1 MKNHATSVILPLV
14 MTLVLAPPA
23 LASGATPI
31 ETKPLPHLQRQG
43 SATQLIVDG
52 KPFLVLGGELGN
64 SSSSTVEYLGPIW
77 PKLVALKLN
86 TLLAPV
92 YWDLCE
98 PEENRFDFALVDS
111 LVQEACRHQLRLVL
125 LWFGSWK
132 NSMSCYAPAWVKTDL
147 TRFPRTQDRTG
158 GSQEMLSPFS
168 EDNRDA
174 DARAFVALMSH
185 LREIDGVEHTVIMIQ
200 VENEIGMI
208 PEARDRSAIA
218 DRLFHQSVPPA
229 LLDYLE
235 RNRDALAPELR
246 AAWATTGFRKSGTWE
261 EVFGPGPATEERFMA
276 WHYARYVEH
285 IAELG
290 KSVYP
295 LPMYLN
301 AALIRPNYLP
311 GQYPSAGPLPH
322 LLDIWRAGAPQID
335 FLSPDIYFPNF
346 AEWCRRYQQS
356 GNPLFIPEALRS
368 PDAAANAFYLFGQH
382 DAIGF
387 CPFGIES
394 ISEPAGAALARAYE
408 LLSQLTPII
417 TEHQGKG
424 EMVGLLPE
432 SGEQRQP
439 QKVRLGGYILNVS
452 YERQALPA
460 LADGVIIPSSA
471 ASIAGSPTAAGGLVI
486 AIGPDEF
493 LFAGTGITVTFE
505 TFVPGEATVG
515 ILSIQEGRY
524 VDSRWLTH
532 CWMNGDQSHQGRHLR
547 LPPGEFGIQRIKLYR
562 YH

>member
-1 MKNHATSVILPLV
+1 
-14 MTLVLAPPA
+14 
-23 LASGATPI
+23 
-31 ETKPLPHLQRQG
+31 
-43 SATQLIVDG
+43 
-52 KPFLVLGGELGN
+52 
-64 SSSSTVEYLGPIW
+64 
-77 PKLVALKLN
+77 
-86 TLLAPV
+86 
-92 YWDLCE
+92 
-98 PEENRFDFALVDS
+98 
-111 LVQEACRHQLRLVL
+111 
-125 LWFGSWK
+125 
-132 NSMSCYAPAWVKTDL
+132 
-147 TRFPRTQDRTG
+147 
-158 GSQEMLSPFS
+158 
-168 EDNRDA
+168 
-174 DARAFVALMSH
+174 
-185 LREIDGVEHTVIMIQ
+185 MIQ

-235 RNRDALAPELR
+235 HNRDALAPELR
-246 AAWATTGFRKSGTWE
+246 AAWATTGFKKSGTWE

-335 FLSPDIYFPNF
+335 FLSPDIYFPNL

-368 PDAAANAFYLFGQH
+368 PDAAANAFYVFGQH

-394 ISEPAGAALARAYE
+394 IGEPAGAALVRAYE
-408 LLSQLTPII
+408 LLGQLTPII

-424 EMVGLLPE
+424 EMAGLLPE
-432 SGEQRQP
+432 SAEQRQP
-439 QKVRLGGYILNVS
+439 QKVRLGGYILNIS
-452 YERQALPA
+452 YERQAPLA
-460 LADGVIIPSSA
+460 LADGVIIPGGAMST
-471 ASIAGSPTAAGGLVI
+471 AGSPTVAGGLVI

-505 TFVPGEATVG
+505 TQAPGEATVG

-524 VDSRWLTH
+524 VDGRWLTH
-532 CWMNGDQSHQGRHLR
+532 GWMNGDQSHQGRHLR

>member
-1 MKNHATSVILPLV
+1 MKNQATSVILPLV

-31 ETKPLPHLQRQG
+31 ETRSLPHLQRQG

-98 PEENRFDFALVDS
+98 PEESRFDFALVDS
-111 LVQEACRHQLRLVL
+111 LIQEARRHQLRLVL

-158 GSQEMLSPFS
+158 GGQEMLSPFS

-174 DARAFVALMSH
+174 DARAFVALMRH
-185 LREIDGVEHTVIMIQ
+185 LREIDGAEHTVIMIQ

-208 PEARDRSAIA
+208 PEARDRGAIA

-285 IAELG
+285 ITELG

-335 FLSPDIYFPNF
+335 FLSPDIYFPNL

-368 PDAAANAFYLFGQH
+368 PDAAANAFYVFGQH

-394 ISEPAGAALARAYE
+394 IGEPAGAALARAYE
-408 LLSQLTPII
+408 LLGQLTPII

-424 EMVGLLPE
+424 EMAGLLPE
-432 SGEQRQP
+432 SAEQRQP
-439 QKVRLGGYILNVS
+439 QKVRLAGYILNVS
-452 YERQALPA
+452 YERLAPPA
-460 LADGVIIPSSA
+460 LADGVIIPGGAMST
-471 ASIAGSPTAAGGLVI
+471 AGSPNVAGGLAI

-505 TFVPGEATVG
+505 TQAPGEATVG

-524 VDSRWLTH
+524 VDGRWLTH

-562 YH
+562 YR

>member
-1 MKNHATSVILPLV
+1 MKTQSASAILPLV
-14 MTLVLAPPA
+14 MTLVLAAPA
-23 LASGATPI
+23 SASGAKPI
-31 ETKPLPHLQRQG
+31 ETKPVPYLQRQG

-52 KPFLVLGGELGN
+52 KPFLVLGGEIGN
-64 SSSSTVEYLGPIW
+64 SSSSTAEYLGPIW
-77 PKLVALKLN
+77 PKLTALKLN

-92 YWDLCE
+92 YWDLSE
-98 PEENRFDFALVDS
+98 PEEGRFDFALVDS
-111 LVQEACRHQLRLVL
+111 LVQEARRHQLRLAL

-147 TRFPRTQDRTG
+147 TRFPRTQDRNG

-168 EDNRDA
+168 EDNRAA
-174 DARAFVALMSH
+174 DARAFVALMRH
-185 LREIDGVEHTVIMIQ
+185 LREIDGEKHTVIMIQ

-208 PEARDRSAIA
+208 PEARDRSASA

-246 AAWATTGFRKSGTWE
+246 AAWAAAGFRRSGPWE

-301 AALIRPNYLP
+301 AALIRPNYLA

-346 AEWCRRYQQS
+346 AEWCRRFQQS
-356 GNPLFIPEALRS
+356 GNPLFIPEASRS
-368 PDAAANAFYLFGQH
+368 PDAAANAFYVFGQH

-394 ISEPAGAALARAYE
+394 IGESAGAALARAYD
-408 LLSQLTPII
+408 LLGQLTPII

-424 EMVGLLPE
+424 EMAGLLAE

-439 QKVRLGGYILNVS
+439 QKVRLGGYILNIS
-452 YERQALPA
+452 YERQVPPA
-460 LADGVIIPSSA
+460 LADGVIIPAGA
-471 ASIAGSPTAAGGLVI
+471 AGNAGSPAVAGGLAI

-505 TFVPGEATVG
+505 TQAPGEATVG

-524 VDSRWLTH
+524 VDGRWLTH
-532 CWMNGDQSHQGRHLR
+532 RWMNGDQSHQGRHLH
-547 LPPGEFGIQRIKLYR
+547 LPPGEFGLQRIKLYR
-562 YH
+562 YR

>member
-1 MKNHATSVILPLV
+1 MV
-14 MTLVLAPPA
+14 
-23 LASGATPI
+23 
-31 ETKPLPHLQRQG
+31 RQ
-43 SATQLIVDG
+43 L
-52 KPFLVLGGELGN
+52 
-64 SSSSTVEYLGPIW
+64 
-77 PKLVALKLN
+77 
-86 TLLAPV
+86 
-92 YWDLCE
+92 
-98 PEENRFDFALVDS
+98 EE
-111 LVQEACRHQLRLVL
+111 QHVL
-125 LWFGSWK
+125 LR
-132 NSMSCYAPAWVKTDL
+132 KTDL

-174 DARAFVALMSH
+174 DARAFVALMRH
-185 LREIDGVEHTVIMIQ
+185 LREIDGAEHTVIMIQ

-246 AAWATTGFRKSGTWE
+246 AAWAPPGFRKSGIWE

-290 KSVYP
+290 KTVYP

-301 AALIRPNYLP
+301 AALIRSNYLP

-368 PDAAANAFYLFGQH
+368 PDATANAFYVFGQH

-394 ISEPAGAALARAYE
+394 IGGCGAC
-408 LLSQLTPII
+408 P
-417 TEHQGKG
+417 
-424 EMVGLLPE
+424 
-432 SGEQRQP
+432 
-439 QKVRLGGYILNVS
+439 RL
-452 YERQALPA
+452 
-460 LADGVIIPSSA
+460 
-471 ASIAGSPTAAGGLVI
+471 
-486 AIGPDEF
+486 
-493 LFAGTGITVTFE
+493 
-505 TFVPGEATVG
+505 
-515 ILSIQEGRY
+515 
-524 VDSRWLTH
+524 
-532 CWMNGDQSHQGRHLR
+532 
-547 LPPGEFGIQRIKLYR
+547 
-562 YH
+562 

>member
-1 MKNHATSVILPLV
+1 MKTQSASAILPLV
-14 MTLVLAPPA
+14 MTLVLAAPA
-23 LASGATPI
+23 SASGAKPI
-31 ETKPLPHLQRQG
+31 ETKPMPYLQRQG

-52 KPFLVLGGELGN
+52 KPFLVLGGEIGN
-64 SSSSTVEYLGPIW
+64 SSSSTAEYLGPIW
-77 PKLVALKLN
+77 PKLTALKLN

-92 YWDLCE
+92 YWDLSE
-98 PEENRFDFALVDS
+98 PEEGRFDFALVDS
-111 LVQEACRHQLRLVL
+111 LVQEARRHQLRLAL

-147 TRFPRTQDRTG
+147 PRFPRTQDRNG
-158 GSQEMLSPFS
+158 GSQEMLSPFG
-168 EDNRDA
+168 EDNRAA
-174 DARAFVALMSH
+174 DARAFVALMRH
-185 LREIDGVEHTVIMIQ
+185 LREIDGEKHTVIMIQ

-208 PEARDRSAIA
+208 PEARDRSASA

-246 AAWATTGFRKSGTWE
+246 AAWAAAGFKRSGTWE

-346 AEWCRRYQQS
+346 AEWCRRFQQS
-356 GNPLFIPEALRS
+356 GNPLFIPEASRS
-368 PDAAANAFYLFGQH
+368 PDAAANAFYVFGQH

-394 ISEPAGAALARAYE
+394 IGESAGAALARAYD
-408 LLSQLTPII
+408 LLGQLTPII

-424 EMVGLLPE
+424 EMAGLLAE

-439 QKVRLGGYILNVS
+439 QKVRLGGYVLSIS
-452 YERQALPA
+452 YERQAPPA
-460 LADGVIIPSSA
+460 LADGVIIPSGA
-471 ASIAGSPTAAGGLVI
+471 ASTAGSSTVAGGLVI

-505 TFVPGEATVG
+505 TQAPGEATVG

-524 VDSRWLTH
+524 VDGRWLTH
-532 CWMNGDQSHQGRHLR
+532 RWMSGDQSHQGRHLR

-562 YH
+562 YR